1 MTDPTARIAALERE
15 VTVRTEQVRTLTAE
29 RDRLKATVDRLT
41 AEAAAPGPAATAPL
55 ALDEVSKAF
64 ANLITVS
71 HTEAAQPSPTGT
83 AAILR
88 SVEIEMKGFVDV
100 QGGKPHVVL
109 PKVGEAV
116 EINALSLVKLSYV
129 TVPTPSTGSTP

>member
-1 MTDPTARIAALERE
+1 MTDPTARITALERE
-15 VTVRTEQVRTLTAE
+15 VTIRTEQVRTLTAE

-41 AEAAAPGPAATAPL
+41 AEAAARPPLATAPL
-55 ALDEVSKAF
+55 PLEDLSKSF
-64 ANLITVS
+64 ANLITAS
-71 HTEAAQPSPTGT
+71 QTEAARPSPTGT
-83 AAILR
+83 AAALR

-100 QGGKPHVVL
+100 QAGKPHVVL

-116 EINALSLVKLSYV
+116 EVHALSLLKLSYV